1 MNSEKNCNCTS
12 TIDGFP
18 ADACD
23 CSCRSLQL
31 HAAPSPILLQ
41 NDGLHRAL
49 RYGPHVDSMEVTVRS
64 LLQRSG
70 IDVNARD
77 REGRT
82 PLHLAACTRNCE
94 KVVALL
100 LERQELDVNAT
111 ALFDLTPLHLA
122 ARLGYTHVV
131 ALLLQDT
138 RLTLNA
144 VTTDEFT
151 AFHLVMEGRDQTS
164 SASLRSSRGSVQ
176 DRCEVVKILLAEQ
189 KRRSSSGLQQPQPAG
204 CEFARDVLQR
214 TPLHYAAESGH
225 GKMIQELAN
234 YSPNTFEVNAVD
246 VHGFTPLHLAVLHD
260 HRLVISLL
268 LGMPGVDVNIKAPS
282 MICNK
287 TRRRLGAEVRMI
299 SGAPNV
305 SERLFPV
312 TKVEPPASRNAAMTP
327 LHFAA
332 KMGHQEALE
341 LLLISSCST
350 GLVSNINARDSRGCT
365 ALHFAVQGRHEKS
378 VELLLQ
384 QPGILP
390 NAEDNLRVTPLQH
403 AVKNGHS
410 CKVVELLLE
419 KVLGSKEMRVHGS
432 EKRKFELFAELLS
445 LTTDDRIHKEI
456 AEVLLREL
464 KKLYAHNLSRSVDG
478 TLVHEAARLGGDLH
492 TQLIPLILRW
502 RPGDANALDSL
513 RQTPLH
519 RAVFNAHIHA
529 VKALFRAEKGW
540 RLRATQP
547 DKDGKTPLEY
557 AVRLADKSSSSC
569 ICNLLLDRRDV
580 MHQQKRLY
588 DGFKNTANCTLV
600 GGTLISGVAYMGWLQ
615 PPLGFNP
622 DYNYPVQGPAV
633 PPGTFENFADGSN
646 PFAVKFF
653 FFNGLAFFYAMGAL
667 FAVAGAL
674 IFMNNKQRDGRS
686 MHFILERT
694 TLNRISYG
702 LYFLLYLSVLSMCL
716 AFMAAGFAVLAPGQR
731 PRLDQILFLSFFF
744 YLSAAVLLVISYIL
758 FCKIW
763 KIARNYYMQLH
774 TSGNAHSRNTV

>member
-1 MNSEKNCNCTS
+1 MSSRKNCNCTS
-12 TIDGFP
+12 TIDGCP

-23 CSCRSLQL
+23 CSSRSLQL

-41 NDGLHRAL
+41 NDDLHRAL

-64 LLQRSG
+64 LLQRPG

-214 TPLHYAAESGH
+214 TPLHYAAENGDWQ
-225 GKMIQELAN
+225 MVQELAN

-260 HRLVISLL
+260 HKLVISLL
-268 LGMPGVDVNIKAPS
+268 LGMPGVDVNIQAPS
-282 MICNK
+282 MIRNK
-287 TRRRLGAEVRMI
+287 ARRRLGAEVRMI

-312 TKVEPPASRNAAMTP
+312 TKVEPPAARNGAMTL

-332 KMGHQEALE
+332 KMGHQEALK

-350 GLVSNINARDSRGCT
+350 GLISNINAPDSRGCT
-365 ALHFAVQGRHEKS
+365 ALHFAAQGRHEKS

-390 NAEDNLRVTPLQH
+390 DAEDNLGVTPLQH

-410 CKVVELLLE
+410 CKLVVELLLE

-432 EKRKFELFAELLS
+432 EERKFELFVKLLS

-456 AEVLLREL
+456 AELLLKEL
-464 KKLYAHNLSRSVDG
+464 EKLYAHNLSRSVDG
-478 TLVHEAARLGGDLH
+478 TLVHEAAGLGGDLH

-519 RAVFNAHIHA
+519 RAVIKAHIHA

-547 DKDGKTPLEY
+547 DKAGKTPLEY
-557 AVRLADKSSSSC
+557 AVQLANKSSSSC

-580 MHQQKRLY
+580 RHQQKRLN

-615 PPLGFNP
+615 PPLGFTP
-622 DYNYPVQGPAV
+622 DYNYPVQAPAV
-633 PPGTFENFADGSN
+633 PPGTFESFADGSN

-686 MHFILERT
+686 VHFILEHT

-702 LYFLLYLSVLSMCL
+702 LYLLLYLSVLSMCL
-716 AFMAAGFAVLAPGQR
+716 AFIAAGFAVLAPGQR
-731 PRLDQILFLSFFF
+731 PRLDQILFLCFFF
-744 YLSAAVLLVISYIL
+744 YLSAAVLLVISYIV

-763 KIARNYYMQLH
+763 KIARNYYMHHH
-774 TSGNAHSRNTV
+774 TSGNAH

>member
-1 MNSEKNCNCTS
+1 
-12 TIDGFP
+12 
-18 ADACD
+18 
-23 CSCRSLQL
+23 
-31 HAAPSPILLQ
+31 
-41 NDGLHRAL
+41 
-49 RYGPHVDSMEVTVRS
+49 
-64 LLQRSG
+64 
-70 IDVNARD
+70 
-77 REGRT
+77 
-82 PLHLAACTRNCE
+82 
-94 KVVALL
+94 
-100 LERQELDVNAT
+100 
-111 ALFDLTPLHLA
+111 
-122 ARLGYTHVV
+122 
-131 ALLLQDT
+131 
-138 RLTLNA
+138 
-144 VTTDEFT
+144 
-151 AFHLVMEGRDQTS
+151 
-164 SASLRSSRGSVQ
+164 
-176 DRCEVVKILLAEQ
+176 LAEQ
-189 KRRSSSGLQQPQPAG
+189 KRRSSSGLQQPQTAG

-214 TPLHYAAESGH
+214 TPLHYAAENGH
-225 GKMIQELAN
+225 GEMVQELAN

-268 LGMPGVDVNIKAPS
+268 LGMPGVDVNMKAPI

-287 TRRRLGAEVRMI
+287 ARRRLGAEVRMI

-312 TKVEPPASRNAAMTP
+312 TKVEPPASRNADMTL

-332 KMGHQEALE
+332 KMGHWEALK

-350 GLVSNINARDSRGCT
+350 GLISNINARDSRGCT
-365 ALHFAVQGRHEKS
+365 ALHFAAQGRHEKS

-390 NAEDNLRVTPLQH
+390 NAKDNLGVTPLQH

-410 CKVVELLLE
+410 CKLVVELLLE
-419 KVLGSKEMRVHGS
+419 KEMRVHGS
-432 EKRKFELFAELLS
+432 EKRKFKLLVELLS

-456 AEVLLREL
+456 AELLLKEL
-464 KKLYAHNLSRSVDG
+464 AKLYAHNLSRSVDG

-557 AVRLADKSSSSC
+557 AVRLANKSSSSC

-580 MHQQKRLY
+580 MYQQKRLY

-615 PPLGFNP
+615 PPLGFTP
-622 DYNYPVQGPAV
+622 DYNYPVRAPAV
-633 PPGTFENFADGSN
+633 PPGTFESFADGNN

-653 FFNGLAFFYAMGAL
+653 FFNGLAFFYAMAAL

-686 MHFILERT
+686 VYFILEHT

-716 AFMAAGFAVLAPGQR
+716 AFLAAGFAVLAPGQR

-744 YLSAAVLLVISYIL
+744 YLSAAVLLLISYIL

-763 KIARNYYMQLH
+763 KIARNYYMQHH
-774 TSGNAHSRNTV
+774 TSGNAH